1 MVRRAEQA
9 CVENSENDGFRSI
22 IPASSFMTPLESRNE
37 ESMSRVRMF
46 GPDKLSVDLSKQKW
60 DQFKV
65 ESCSSKCFNF
75 QQLLPRYDINVEI
88 MNINRCNYHLGCM
101 YSAF

>member
-1 MVRRAEQA
+1 MRGIFTDQFCILEPIEVSSIDIGNEGSAFIEVMVRRAEQA
-9 CVENSENDGFRSI
+9 CAENSENDGFRSI

-46 GPDKLSVDLSKQKW
+46 GPEKLSVDLSKEKW

-65 ESCSSKCFNF
+65 HS
-75 QQLLPRYDINVEI
+75 L
-88 MNINRCNYHLGCM
+88 
-101 YSAF
+101 

>member
-1 MVRRAEQA
+1 MVRRAERA

-65 ESCSSKCFNF
+65 VFVVVNVLIFNSYYPDMITM
-75 QQLLPRYDINVEI
+75 LKL
-88 MNINRCNYHLGCM
+88 
-101 YSAF
+101 